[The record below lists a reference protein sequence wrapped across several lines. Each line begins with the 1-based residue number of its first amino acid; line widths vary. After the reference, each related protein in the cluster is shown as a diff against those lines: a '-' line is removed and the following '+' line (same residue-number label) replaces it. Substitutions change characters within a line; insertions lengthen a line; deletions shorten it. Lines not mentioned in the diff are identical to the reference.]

1 MLTVG
6 VPVVTEN
13 VRSVPSLDE
22 TVREL
27 PTHSTADGKARR
39 TEFRKLDIIVR
50 DNEYV
55 AGTVNVTTI
64 MVRNTYPSPIRLGT
78 VCVRH
83 STVVTA
89 QENQHVESSVNV
101 SRRTFNFRL
110 PNFLSLLGNGDR
122 TPMIEF
128 GYDRKPRRSEPIF
141 IKADQNSNVDLS
153 ALLGA
158 DRRIEVEVA
167 AGANVRITDPE
178 QGKRE
183 KEENGSR
190 TEISATSEIITG
202 FTWSTKSWLLFIT
215 SRVGIDIQVPYEVD
229 GELRSQVASCVFE
242 IKPPI
247 YSIVA
252 GGIVGSLIGSLA
264 RLFNTGQVTSDL
276 QFLVKIFGSCLLAIM
291 AVVAL
296 SRKSGSQA
304 FITVEDFFGAFV
316 LGSLIG
322 YGGASFF
329 EQRVLPTL
337 GGSDHPP

>member
-1 MLTVG
+1 MN
-6 VPVVTEN
+6 EN
-13 VRSVPSLDE
+13 PRALPSSSE
-22 TVREL
+22 TVSEL
-27 PTHSTADGKARR
+27 PTQSTVSGEARR
-39 TEFRKLDIIVR
+39 TEFRKLDIVVR
-50 DNEYV
+50 DNEYI
-55 AGTVNVTTI
+55 AGAVNVTTI
-64 MVRNTYPSPIRLGT
+64 MVRNTYPIPIRLGT
-78 VCVRH
+78 VSARH

-89 QENQHVESSVNV
+89 QENQVSQFKSPVSVGHG
-101 SRRTFNFRL
+101 RFNFRL
-110 PNFLSLLGNGDR
+110 PIFFPFSSSE

-128 GYDRKPRRSEPIF
+128 GYARKPRASEPIF
-141 IKADQNSNVDLS
+141 IKAAENSNVDLS

-167 AGANVRITDPE
+167 EGANVRITDPE
-178 QGKRE
+178 QGIRE
-183 KEENGSR
+183 KEGSRSR

-202 FTWSTKSWLLFIT
+202 FTWSTKSWLLFIP

-264 RLFNTGQVTSDL
+264 RSFKTGDVTFEL
-276 QFLVKIFGSCLLAIM
+276 HFLVKIFGSCLLAI
-291 AVVAL
+291 
-296 SRKSGSQA
+296 KSGSQA

-337 GGSDHPP
+337 GGSDRAAP